1 MRKTLAL
8 ILVFCAGIAAGWL
21 AVGPRQAAVM
31 EDIESAAH
39 AVKHLVPGYVCPM
52 HPSVVSNGPGSCPIC
67 GMELEPKDL
76 DAADDESGGIAVS
89 AAMSNSLGVRIA
101 HVERGR
107 VSEPVFA
114 SGYVE
119 TVNPAQTTRAEAAFA
134 GTVSKVLVEPGSWV
148 AEGDILLEMDSGAYA
163 ELQAAYLEALAA
175 GDYDTIGRLRPQLV
189 DMHVRQAVLNGKDHN
204 TGKPLPPYFQLAAP
218 HSGEVLQLAGDGQII
233 TPGDTLLEIAA
244 PTTAR
249 ARLRSY
255 ARSARSVKPG
265 RRAQLDLPHEPGLFW
280 PGRVVAVNHDGSGF
294 YSLIDADFEVPG
306 DKTHKGVFVGAY
318 VNAGTS
324 ADVLRIPSSAVIRAE
339 GESRVVRMRADGR
352 FEPIEVETGFIGT
365 EWAEIRS
372 GLDEGDAV
380 VVRAQFLIDS
390 ESTLRAGMSRM
401 AAD

>member
-1 MRKTLAL
+1 MRNIVLL
-8 ILVFCAGIAAGWL
+8 ILVFAAGIVAGWL
-21 AVGPRQAAVM
+21 AVGPRQAPVM
-31 EDIESAAH
+31 EEIESAAH

-67 GMELEPKDL
+67 GMDLEQKELDT
-76 DAADDESGGIAVS
+76 AADASGGVAVS

-114 SGYVE
+114 SGFVE
-119 TVNPAQTTRAEAAFA
+119 TVSPAQTTHAKAAFA
-134 GTVSKVLVEPGSWV
+134 GTVSNVLVEPGSWV
-148 AEGDILLEMDSGAYA
+148 AEGEILLEVDSAAYA
-163 ELQAAYLEALAA
+163 DLQAAYLEALDA
-175 GDYDTIGRLRPQLV
+175 GDYDTVGRLRPQLV
-189 DMHVRQAVLNGKDHN
+189 AMNARQAVLNGADPT
-204 TGKPLPPYFQLAAP
+204 TGKPLPPHFQLAAP
-218 HSGEVLQLAGDGQII
+218 HSGEVLRLAGDGETIG
-233 TPGDTLLEIAA
+233 PGDTLLEIMA

-249 ARLRSY
+249 ARLRTY
-255 ARSARSVKPG
+255 ARTARAVKPG

-280 PGRVVAVNHDGSGF
+280 PGRVVEVNHDVGGF
-294 YSLIDADFEVPG
+294 YSLIEADFEVPG
-306 DKTHKGVFVGAY
+306 DTTHKGVFVGAY

-324 ADVLRIPSSAVIRAE
+324 TDVLRIPSSAVIRAE

-352 FEPIEVETGFIGT
+352 FEPVGVETGFIGT
-365 EWAEIRS
+365 EWAEIRG

-401 AAD
+401 AAE